1 MTNFH
6 PVVAR
11 RRVAARQ
18 PLRYD
23 WDMSFGD
30 TAFIFV
36 LALLIFGPKKLPE
49 IARQVGKALNEFK
62 RASNE
67 FKAQIQS
74 EIDQLEVKEK
84 QKKTEEEQKALPP
97 AVPPPGAVHSSYSA
111 PPEYASSA
119 AAPATQEAFRRKLLP
134 NPKVHPSPPS
144 TPRL

>member
-1 MTNFH
+1 MIG
-6 PVVAR
+6 
-11 RRVAARQ
+11 
-18 PLRYD
+18 
-23 WDMSFGD
+23 DMSFGD

-84 QKKTEEEQKALPP
+84 QKKAEEEQKTLPP
-97 AVPPPGAVHSSYSA
+97 AEPPPGAVHSSYMA
-111 PPEYASSA
+111 PAEYALS
-119 AAPATQEAFRRKLLP
+119 PAVSPTQESSPQSENVTPAVHTEAV
-134 NPKVHPSPPS
+134 NPPVHD
-144 TPRL
+144 TTNV